1 MSATKSKRRASGQT
15 QRSGRTAHSPRKKIR
30 FEVTDNSNSSVKR
43 GQLERLLERPV
54 RDGETG
60 REAS

>member
-1 MSATKSKRRASGQT
+1 MSATSGQT
-15 QRSGRTAHSPRKKIR
+15 QRSARTTHSPRKKIR

-43 GQLERLLERPV
+43 GQLERQLERPV

-60 REAS
+60 KEAS